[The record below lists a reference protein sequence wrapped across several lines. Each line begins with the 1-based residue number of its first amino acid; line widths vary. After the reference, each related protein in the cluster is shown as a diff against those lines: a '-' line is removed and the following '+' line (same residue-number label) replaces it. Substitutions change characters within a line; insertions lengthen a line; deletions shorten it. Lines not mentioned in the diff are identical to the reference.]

1 MWLYVNNNLVIATNQ
16 NNMTGN
22 TGWVECNSEI
32 AEPLFDEYGVPMYA
46 YEDGVIR
53 ERTAEERAA
62 DRPLQTLNPSDA
74 ERLDALES
82 AFAEFVEVMICG

>member
-1 MWLYVNNNLVIATNQ
+1 MWIYVNNDLVLSTNP
-16 NNMTGN
+16 NDMTGN
-22 TGWVECNSEI
+22 TGWVEYDGEI

-46 YEDGVIR
+46 YENGVLR
-53 ERTAEERAA
+53 ERTEEEREA
-62 DRPLQTLNPSDA
+62 DRPSRIELPSES